1 MAHRLLPR
9 AALEVSPMTR
19 CLRALLEIDERHK
32 RQQTDAGEHKQ
43 ISVGGGWNSLSRTRG
58 FRRVSDFLFLVA
70 LILVISSLQEGFHRP
85 PQSTAH
91 ACISAALGETF
102 TWPGGGVAGVGALTH
117 APGQARA
124 SYRRF
129 TPHQVRRPAGT
140 EYSAVLS
147 DLGRRT
153 AARAV
158 NVSPTNDRPPPN
170 KNLVCPADN
179 ER

>member
-117 APGQARA
+117 APGQGKLSSIYAA
-124 SYRRF
+124 SGPAAGRYRIQCCALRS
-129 TPHQVRRPAGT
+129 GT
-140 EYSAVLS
+140 SHC
-147 DLGRRT
+147 GTGGQRQPNQRQ
-153 AARAV
+153 AASQQKPRM
-158 NVSPTNDRPPPN
+158 SRGQ
-170 KNLVCPADN
+170 
-179 ER
+179 